1 MKFLEP
7 QSGVEYVLQGECV
20 GSHIFSGFV
29 HSDVFFCTTFFV
41 LIFGFIENCCGIL
54 ITPEPR
60 LTNKR
65 LKIIYSGVSPKETE
79 NKTLPCRNI

>member
-1 MKFLEP
+1 M
-7 QSGVEYVLQGECV
+7 

-65 LKIIYSGVSPKETE
+65 LKIIYSGVFPKETE
-79 NKTLPCRNI
+79 NKTFSRRNI